1 MKIMVNG
8 KKIAEIITNRSL
20 TIEEAMY
27 CAGWNIKD
35 EDDCR
40 EGYENGV
47 EGFCLDDDGGYW
59 FDVEAA
65 EMVY

>member
-8 KKIAEIITNRSL
+8 KEIANIITNRSM
-20 TIEEAMY
+20 TIAEAMY
-27 CAGWNIKD
+27 CAGWDVND
-35 EDDCR
+35 EADCR

-47 EGFCLDDDGGYW
+47 EGFCLDDDGYW